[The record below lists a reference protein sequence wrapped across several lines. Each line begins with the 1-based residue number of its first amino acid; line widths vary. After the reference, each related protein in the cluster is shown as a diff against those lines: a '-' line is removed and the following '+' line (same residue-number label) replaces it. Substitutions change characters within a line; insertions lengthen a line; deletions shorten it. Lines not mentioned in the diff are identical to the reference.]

1 MLSQTHTALH
11 WITFALFTFL
21 FAIPTLTPALAQGRG
36 AAPGLLS
43 APGGGDGLPPQA
55 MAAMRSRFVDV
66 QLDGLAKDTVLVDL
80 FEDVSI
86 TATRDTLVGDPASD
100 FIWTGQIA
108 GVQHSRVIVS
118 VRHGVAAAV
127 FRWPG
132 ARAIAESW

>member
-1 MLSQTHTALH
+1 MKSADNKVLHAELTETGRSEDYLMLSQPHTALR
-11 WITFALFTFL
+11 WIAFALFTFL

-86 TATRDTLVGDPASD
+86 TATRDTLVGRADL
-100 FIWTGQIA
+100 
-108 GVQHSRVIVS
+108 HSELSRFLTTS
-118 VRHGVAAAV
+118 
-127 FRWPG
+127 
-132 ARAIAESW
+132 